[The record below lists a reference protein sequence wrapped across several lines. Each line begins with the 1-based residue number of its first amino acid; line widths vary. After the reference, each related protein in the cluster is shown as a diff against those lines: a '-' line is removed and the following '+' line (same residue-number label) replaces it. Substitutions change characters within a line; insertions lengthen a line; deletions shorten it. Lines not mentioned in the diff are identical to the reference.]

1 MSILTRWLLIPPVN
15 ARLIG
20 RYRDYRRHGASAFS
34 ATLGCFWM
42 ILAWIFI
49 PLEHPRWQRIRAE
62 HKNLYPHINA
72 SRPRPL
78 DPVRYLIQ
86 TCWLLIGTSRKETPK
101 PRRRAFSG
109 LQNIRGRYHQWMNE
123 LPERVSHKTQHL
135 DEKKELGHLS
145 AGARRLILG
154 IIVTF
159 SLILALICVTQPFN
173 PLAQFIFLM
182 LLWGV
187 ALIVRRMPGRFSA
200 LMLIV
205 LSLTVSCRYIWWR
218 YTSTLNWDDPV
229 SLVCG
234 LILLFAETYAWIV
247 LVLGYFQVVW
257 PLNRQPVPLPKDMSL
272 WPSVDIFV
280 PTYNEDL
287 NVVKNTIYASLGIDW
302 PKDKLNIW
310 ILDDGGRE
318 EFRQFAQNVGVKYI
332 ARTTHEHAKA
342 GNINNALKYAKG
354 EFVSIFDCDHVPTRS
369 FLQMT
374 MGWFLKEKQLAM
386 MQTPHHFFSPDPFER
401 NLGRFRKT
409 PNEGTLFYGLVQDG
423 NDMWDATFFCGSC
436 AVIRRKPL
444 DEIGGIAVE
453 TVTED
458 AHTSLRLHRRGY
470 TSAYMRIP
478 QAAGLATE
486 SLSAHI
492 GQRIR
497 WARGMVQIFRLD
509 NPLTGKG
516 LKFAQRLCYVNAM
529 FHFLSGIPRLIF
541 LTAPLAFLL
550 LHAYIIY
557 APALMIALF
566 VLPHMIHASLTN
578 SKIQG
583 KYRHSFWSEIY
594 ETVLAWYIAPPTLVA
609 LINPHKGKFNVTAKG
624 GLVEEEYVDWVISRP
639 YIFLVLLNLVGVA
652 VGIWRYFYGP
662 PTEMLTVV
670 VSMVWVFYNLIVLGG
685 AVAVSVESKQVRRSH
700 RVEMT
705 MPAAIA
711 REDGHLFSCTVQD
724 FSDGGLGI
732 KINGQAQILE
742 GQKVNLLLKRGQQEY
757 VFPTQVARV
766 MGNEVGLKLMPL
778 TTQQHIDFVQC
789 TFARADTWALWQD
802 SYPEDKPLESLLDIL
817 KLGFRGYRHL
827 AEFAPSSV
835 KGIFRVLQ
843 DVCENPASTTLW
855 LDVGRSSG
863 LDLTYQTLNVKND
876 LSHFPVPFFDPR
888 DNRTNTL
895 PMVFAGAPDVGL
907 QQASAIVASWFG
919 SRSGWR
925 GQNFPVLYNQLPDR
939 NAIVFATNDKR
950 PDFLRDHPAV
960 KAPVIEMINHPQ
972 NPYVKLLVV
981 FGRDD
986 KDLLQAAKG
995 IAQGNILFRGESVV
1009 VNEVKPLLPRKPY
1022 DAPNWVRTDRP
1033 VTFGELKTYEEQLQ
1047 SSGLEPAAINVSLN
1061 LPPDLYLM
1069 RSTGIDMDIN
1079 YRYTM
1084 PPVKDSSRMDIS
1096 LNNQFLQSFNLSSKQ
1111 EANRLL
1117 LRIPVLQGLLDGKT
1131 DVSIPAL
1138 KLGATNQ
1145 LRFDFEYMNP
1155 MPGGSVDNCITFQPV
1170 QNHVVI
1176 GDDSTIDFSKY
1187 YHFIPMPDLRAFAN
1201 AGFPFSRMADL
1212 SQTITV
1218 MPKTPNEA
1226 QMETLLNTV
1235 GFIGAQTGFPAI
1247 NLTVTDD
1254 GSTIQGKDAD
1264 IMIIGGIPDKLKDDK
1279 QIDLL
1284 VQATESWVKTP
1295 MRQTPFPGIVPDE
1308 SDRAAETQSTLTSSG
1323 AMAAVIGFQ
1332 SPYNDQRSVIALL
1345 ADSPRG
1351 YEMLNDAV
1359 NDSGKRATM
1368 FGSVAVIRESGIN
1381 SLRVGDVYYVGHLPW
1396 FERLWYALANHPIL
1410 LAVLAAISVILLAW
1424 VLWRLLRIISRRRLN
1439 PDNE

>member
-86 TCWLLIGTSRKETPK
+86 TCWLLIGASRKETPK

-778 TTQQHIDFVQC
+778 T
-789 TFARADTWALWQD
+789 
-802 SYPEDKPLESLLDIL
+802 
-817 KLGFRGYRHL
+817 
-827 AEFAPSSV
+827 
-835 KGIFRVLQ
+835 
-843 DVCENPASTTLW
+843 
-855 LDVGRSSG
+855 
-863 LDLTYQTLNVKND
+863 
-876 LSHFPVPFFDPR
+876 
-888 DNRTNTL
+888 
-895 PMVFAGAPDVGL
+895 
-907 QQASAIVASWFG
+907 
-919 SRSGWR
+919 
-925 GQNFPVLYNQLPDR
+925 
-939 NAIVFATNDKR
+939 
-950 PDFLRDHPAV
+950 
-960 KAPVIEMINHPQ
+960 
-972 NPYVKLLVV
+972 
-981 FGRDD
+981 
-986 KDLLQAAKG
+986 
-995 IAQGNILFRGESVV
+995 
-1009 VNEVKPLLPRKPY
+1009 
-1022 DAPNWVRTDRP
+1022 
-1033 VTFGELKTYEEQLQ
+1033 
-1047 SSGLEPAAINVSLN
+1047 
-1061 LPPDLYLM
+1061 
-1069 RSTGIDMDIN
+1069 
-1079 YRYTM
+1079 
-1084 PPVKDSSRMDIS
+1084 
-1096 LNNQFLQSFNLSSKQ
+1096 
-1111 EANRLL
+1111 
-1117 LRIPVLQGLLDGKT
+1117 
-1131 DVSIPAL
+1131 
-1138 KLGATNQ
+1138 NQ

-1218 MPKTPNEA
+1218 MPKAPNEA

-1308 SDRAAETQSTLTSSG
+1308 SDRAAETRSTLTSSG

-1424 VLWRLLRIISRRRLN
+1424 VLWRLLRIISRRLN